1 MVYDFDANS
10 FAASIYIFF
19 GCLLEVGIFGFIN
32 LIQYDVRQF
41 RVQSKGLAIW

>member
-10 FAASIYIFF
+10 FATSIYIFF
-19 GCLLEVGIFGFIN
+19 GFLLESCNFGFIN

-41 RVQSKGLAIW
+41 RV